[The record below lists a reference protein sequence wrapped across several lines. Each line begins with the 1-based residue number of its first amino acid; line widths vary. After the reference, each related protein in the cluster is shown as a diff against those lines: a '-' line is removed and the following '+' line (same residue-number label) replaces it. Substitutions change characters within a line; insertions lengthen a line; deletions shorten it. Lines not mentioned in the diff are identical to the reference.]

1 MRLAGYDA
9 PAAARKPGPR
19 SRFTLAPQGIP
30 GVYQCMLTKRP
41 REAEFLLIDIGN
53 THVKLRLASPEA
65 LLGTT
70 RRLPTA
76 RLLNPGVG
84 ADALVRVVERW
95 KFRRAVLSS
104 VVPAATRL
112 ATHVLGAAQILRVQQ
127 RLEIGVD
134 LSSYPGRKTLGADRL
149 ANMAGAMA
157 LYGPGPLIVAGFGT
171 AAVFNVVDARGR
183 FLGGVIAPGLAAI
196 HASLPAR
203 TAQLPLFRNL
213 KAPARAIGRT
223 TRESL
228 AAGTVLGYR
237 GLVRE
242 ILATLQAKSGPA
254 RVIATGGDAAFLAA
268 QTGLFDVVAPDLTL
282 EGLRVI
288 ATYKEK
294 RL

>member
-1 MRLAGYDA
+1 
-9 PAAARKPGPR
+9 
-19 SRFTLAPQGIP
+19 
-30 GVYQCMLTKRP
+30 MLTKRP

-53 THVKLRLASPEA
+53 THAKLRLASPER

-76 RLLNPGVG
+76 RLLDPSKG
-84 ADALVRVVERW
+84 ADALARVVDRW
-95 KFRRAVLSS
+95 KYRRAVLSS

-112 ATHVLGAAQILRVQQ
+112 VTSLLGAAQILRVHQ

-171 AAVFNVVDARGR
+171 AAVFNVIDGQGR

-213 KAPARAIGRT
+213 KTPARALGRT

-242 ILATLQAKSGPA
+242 ILAALQVESGPA
-254 RVIATGGDAAFLAA
+254 RVIGAGGDAAFLAA
-268 QTGLFDVVAPDLTL
+268 QTGAFDVVAPDLTL

-294 RL
+294 LL

>member
-1 MRLAGYDA
+1 
-9 PAAARKPGPR
+9 
-19 SRFTLAPQGIP
+19 
-30 GVYQCMLTKRP
+30 MLTKRP

-53 THVKLRLASPEA
+53 THAKLRLASPEA
-65 LLGTT
+65 LLGST

-76 RLLNPGVG
+76 RLLDSRTG
-84 ADALVRVVERW
+84 AEALTRAVKGW
-95 KFRRAVLSS
+95 SYRRAVLAS

-112 ATHVLGAAQILRVQQ
+112 VTGILGAGHLLRVHQ
-127 RLEIGVD
+127 RLETGVD
-134 LSSYPGRKTLGADRL
+134 FNSYPGRKTLGADRL

-171 AAVFNVVDARGR
+171 AAVFNVIDARGR

-203 TAQLPLFRNL
+203 TAQLPFGRL
-213 KAPARAIGRT
+213 KPPARAAGHT

-228 AAGTVLGYR
+228 AAGTVLSFR

-242 ILATLQAKSGPA
+242 ILSALQAEAGPA
-254 RVIATGGDAAFLAA
+254 RVIVTGGDAAFLAA
-268 QTGLFDVVAPDLTL
+268 QIGGFDVVAPDLTL

-288 ATYKEK
+288 ANYQAGA
-294 RL
+294 L

>member
-1 MRLAGYDA
+1 M
-9 PAAARKPGPR
+9 K
-19 SRFTLAPQGIP
+19 T
-30 GVYQCMLTKRP
+30 TRP

-53 THVKLRLASPEA
+53 THAKLRLASPER
-65 LLGTT
+65 LLGST
-70 RRLPTA
+70 RRLPTP
-76 RLLNPGVG
+76 RLLDPHTG
-84 ADALVRVVERW
+84 ADAFARVVKSW
-95 KFRRAVLSS
+95 KYRRAVLSS

-112 ATHVLGAAQILRVQQ
+112 VTDMLGADSILRIQQ
-127 RLEIGVD
+127 RLETGVD

-171 AAVFNVVDARGR
+171 AAVFNVIDARGR

-196 HASLPAR
+196 HASLPAH

-213 KAPARAIGRT
+213 KTPARAIGRT

-242 ILATLQAKSGPA
+242 ILLALQAEFGPA

-268 QTGLFDVVAPDLTL
+268 QTGSFDVVAPDLTL

-288 ATYKEK
+288 ASYKEK
-294 RL
+294 VL

>member
-1 MRLAGYDA
+1 
-9 PAAARKPGPR
+9 
-19 SRFTLAPQGIP
+19 
-30 GVYQCMLTKRP
+30 MLTKHP

-53 THVKLRLASPEA
+53 THAKLRLASPEA

-70 RRLPTA
+70 HRLPTA
-76 RLLNPGVG
+76 RLLDPDSG
-84 ADALVRVVERW
+84 ADALIRVVDRW
-95 KFRRAVLSS
+95 KYRRAVLCS

-112 ATHVLGAAQILRVQQ
+112 VTHVLGAAQILRVHQ
-127 RLEIGVD
+127 RLDIGVD

-171 AAVFNVVDARGR
+171 AAVFNVIDARGR

-203 TAQLPLFRNL
+203 TAQLPFRRL
-213 KAPARAIGRT
+213 TAPARAIGRT

-242 ILATLQAKSGPA
+242 ILAALQAESGPA
-254 RVIATGGDAAFLAA
+254 RVIATGGDAGFLAA
-268 QTGLFDVVAPDLTL
+268 QTGAFDVVAPDLTL

-288 ATYKEK
+288 AQLPSPVRETDCAS
-294 RL
+294 